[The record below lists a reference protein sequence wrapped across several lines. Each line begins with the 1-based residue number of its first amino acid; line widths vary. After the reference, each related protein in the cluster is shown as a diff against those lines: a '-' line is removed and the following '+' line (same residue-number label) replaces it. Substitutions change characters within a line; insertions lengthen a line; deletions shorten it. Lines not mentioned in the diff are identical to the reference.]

1 MRPIGSI
8 VSLYYDGWA
17 VAEEGDVIQTTTG
30 RSYRV
35 ISNRVQEKGRH
46 RGRQHIKAL
55 VIDKCDVSEEDTVLP
70 LYWYAR

>member
-1 MRPIGSI
+1 VRPIGSI

-35 ISNRVQEKGRH
+35 ISNRIQEKGKH
-46 RGRQHIKAL
+46 AGRQHIKAM
-55 VIDKCDVSEEDTVLP
+55 VIEPEDVSASDVVLK
-70 LYWYAR
+70 LWWYKR